1 MSSLLSDLGE
11 SAASL
16 PAEAVAFALGLAA
29 GRALEA
35 PATEL
40 GQVAWAA
47 LPIKV
52 VEPGDAAS
60 IVAEDVDSLPW
71 GENEAAQS
79 GIDQDRFQRLVQ
91 DVLNAPGTG
100 ELLTMI
106 RRQSITTDD
115 LTHGFRK
122 LKLETRWDTALAD
135 LQTQRLDPAD
145 VARAMQR
152 GLINDAGLLPVAAPT
167 GEGNV
172 PAFPTSQLDGVAEA
186 RDMGVTRD
194 RLAVQVGLVG
204 LPPAPGELLSLLNR
218 GIITETDFYRG
229 LAEGNTRN
237 EWGPVLK
244 QLQRR
249 LLTPHEYEEAAL
261 RGIITNQ
268 QADAGAALSGMT
280 AADAQTLFAL
290 MGRPLATHQITTG
303 LARGGN
309 YPSSYDDV
317 PEPYRDAIRR
327 SNIRP
332 EYASLDYANRYTIPS
347 YFVLK
352 QILADGGITEADL
365 ATLFKQSAYPPDLAD
380 KAAAALAGTGV
391 GAADPHIAKAQTQLW
406 TTTHTAY
413 VSHRITDDEATA
425 ALKVA
430 GVADAA
436 VPDVLAVWQAERDLT
451 SSGLSPAQIKKALGL
466 GGSETVAALVKAGYP
481 PDVAAEAAG
490 KTVEW
495 AIGRLQQLGWS
506 TQDAATLLAE

>member
-1 MSSLLSDLGE
+1 MSSLLTDLGE

-35 PATEL
+35 PATQL
-40 GQVAWAA
+40 GQAAWSA
-47 LPIKV
+47 LPIKAV
-52 VEPGDAAS
+52 GPGDAAS
-60 IVAEDVDSLPW
+60 IVAEDVDSLQW
-71 GENEAAQS
+71 GEGEAASS
-79 GIDQDRFQRLVQ
+79 GIDSDRFQRLVQ

-152 GLINDAGLLPVAAPT
+152 GLIADAGLLPVSAPT
-167 GEGNV
+167 GEGTV
-172 PAFPTSQLDGVAEA
+172 PAFPTSQLDGIAEA

-204 LPPAPGELLSLLNR
+204 LPPAPGELLQLLNR

-237 EWGPVLK
+237 EWGQVLK

-261 RGIITNQ
+261 RGIITNAE
-268 QADAGAALSGMT
+268 ADAGAALSGMT
-280 AADAQTLFAL
+280 QTDAQILFAL

-303 LARGGN
+303 LARGGT
-309 YPSSYDDV
+309 YPSTYDDV

-352 QILADGGITEADL
+352 QILADGGITEQEL
-365 ATLFKQSAYPPDLAD
+365 ATLFKQTAYPPDLAD
-380 KAAAALAGTGV
+380 KAAAALAGGTGTA
-391 GAADPHIAKAQTQLW
+391 GDPDVKKAQTQLW
-406 TTTHTAY
+406 TATHTSY
-413 VSHRITDDEATA
+413 VNHWSDDTQATA
-425 ALKVA
+425 ALEVV
-430 GVADAA
+430 GVAAA
-436 VPDVLAVWQAERDLT
+436 AIPEVLKVWQAERALRT
-451 SSGLSPAQIKKALGL
+451 AGLAATQIKKAV
-466 GGSETVAALVKAGYP
+466 GSPGHDTA
-481 PDVAAEAAG
+481 
-490 KTVEW
+490 W
-495 AIGRLQQLGWS
+495 ATERLRELGWD
-506 TQDAATLLAE
+506 TDDAGIFLAE